1 MIKKEIKGLFSLIG
15 IVTLVFEIIFQ
26 IGSSLLISYGSN
38 IYTDVN
44 IAMMVAG
51 GLGLLAGFLIL
62 GYSGSENNTGY
73 KRFTILNYIW
83 LIFLLRGLQFVSA
96 MIDMPLLNWLYDQGY
111 GMETAKSIATGS
123 DIIGIT
129 DIIYAFIGAPIIE
142 ECFFRGLLFNKLRK
156 CGTIF
161 AITITA
167 FLFGL
172 MHSNI
177 YQFFVGLIMGIFFAW
192 IRATYGLRYSIL
204 VHASNNLLATVLN
217 SLTGDSFYLDIL
229 WVVTLY
235 GGILAVIVSLI
246 LNFKKIPAAFKS
258 EPYLLK
264 MYGLWFTTVS
274 VDIVTIL
281 YVLLTVSSIFD

>member
-1 MIKKEIKGLFSLIG
+1 MIG

-26 IGSSLLISYGSN
+26 IGSGILISYGSN
-38 IYTDVN
+38 IYSDVN

-51 GLGLLAGFLIL
+51 GFGLLAGFLIL
-62 GYSGSENNTGY
+62 GYSNRENNTGY
-73 KRFTILNYIW
+73 QKFTILTYLW
-83 LIFLLRGLQFVSA
+83 LILLLRGLQFVASL
-96 MIDMPLLNWLYDQGY
+96 IDMPLINWLYDQGY
-111 GMETAKSIATGS
+111 GMESAKSIATGS
-123 DIIGIT
+123 DIVGLT
-129 DIIYAFIGAPIIE
+129 DVIYALIGAPIIE

-156 CGTIF
+156 SGTIF

-177 YQFFVGLIMGIFFAW
+177 FQFFVGFVMGIFFAW

-217 SLTGDSFYLDIL
+217 SLTGDETYLNIL
-229 WVVTLY
+229 WIVMFY
-235 GGILAVIVSLI
+235 GGVLAVIVSLI
-246 LNFKKIPAAFKS
+246 CNFKKIVSAFRS
-258 EPYLLK
+258 EPYLLR

-274 VDIVTIL
+274 VDIVTII